1 METMDGYV
9 RVSRVLG
16 REGEGYM
23 SPAIQRDD
31 IRRWAGEHGI
41 PVGMVVEEEDVSGGK
56 AIADRRLAEL
66 IKRVEDGRSA
76 GVIVRSL
83 DRFGRDSLDGAVNIK
98 RLTDAGARLISVIDG
113 VDTGPGGSSKIALAV
128 QLAIAEDYLDRV
140 RTNWDATKRR
150 NVEVRGLHVCATP
163 PIGYRRVDEVEWPDR
178 PDDRLPVAQQ
188 SKEVRDAW
196 KLRSMRDARLVVEPV
211 EAEAVV
217 MAFEMR
223 AEGHTFSQ
231 VARAVTEAL
240 GRNISHTTV
249 CRMVAN
255 RVYLGEAHAMVRA
268 RVGSGKERV
277 VKADAHEAIVTP
289 ELFAAAK
296 KERNARLAN
305 DGTLAEQALLSGLVF
320 CAGCK
325 SKCWVKGK
333 NGTAFYSC
341 SKSKAGGCPAPASGY
356 VKVVDEHVVWLLQE
370 DASAVDAA
378 SSEEQRFLEARV
390 RVRRGEDD
398 LAALVA
404 ERGDLS
410 LDVWRKMVVAAEAEL
425 DTARAALYG
434 FPDLELGDD
443 VVTLDGKFYA
453 YAPWGEDKDAD
464 RRTLRRYVGSVT
476 IRSVGMSRWVPIS
489 QRIEVRWIDGSQ
501 PQIPER

>member
-1 METMDGYV
+1 MDTMDGYV

-31 IRRWAGEHGI
+31 IGRWAGDHGI
-41 PVGMVVEEEDVSGGK
+41 SVGMMVEEEDVSGGK
-56 AIADRRLAEL
+56 AIADRRLGEL

-98 RLTDAGARLISVIDG
+98 RLTDVGARLIAVIDG

-163 PIGYRRVDEVEWPDR
+163 PIGYRRIDEVEWPDR
-178 PDDRLPVAQQ
+178 PDNGLPVGQQ
-188 SKEVRDAW
+188 PKEVRDAW
-196 KLRSMRDARLVVEPV
+196 KRRTLRDARLVVEPA
-211 EAEAVV
+211 EAEAVLT
-217 MAFEMR
+217 AFKMR
-223 AEGHTFSQ
+223 AEGHTFAQ

-240 GRNISHTTV
+240 GRSISHTTV
-249 CRMVAN
+249 CRMIAN

-268 RVGSGKERV
+268 RVGSGKERL
-277 VKADAHEAIVTP
+277 VKEHAHPAIITP
-289 ELFAAAK
+289 ELFAAARR
-296 KERNARLAN
+296 ERNVRLVN
-305 DGTLAEQALLSGLVF
+305 DGTLSEQALLAGLVF
-320 CAGCK
+320 CAGCG

-333 NGTAFYSC
+333 AGTAFYSC
-341 SKSKAGGCPAPASGY
+341 SKSKAGGCPAPASSY

-378 SSEEQRFLEARV
+378 SSEEQRYLEARV
-390 RVRRGEDD
+390 RVQRGEAD
-398 LAALVA
+398 LSALVA

-410 LDVWRKMVVAAEAEL
+410 LEVWRKMVVAAEAEL
-425 DTARAALYG
+425 DAARAAMYEL
-434 FPDLELGDD
+434 PDLDMGDD

-464 RRTLRRYVGSVT
+464 RRTLRRYVGSVS
-476 IRSVGMSRWVPIS
+476 IRSVGMNRWVPIS
-489 QRIEVRWIDGSQ
+489 KRIEVRWIDGSE
-501 PQIPER
+501 PRIPER